1 MISALGSGGLGTQA
15 ACAGLH
21 SVNSSG
27 DFTSERPS
35 EKSGGAYG
43 VKLVNSSFQ
52 NALYAQGQS

>member
-1 MISALGSGGLGTQA
+1 MGTQA

-52 NALYAQGQS
+52 NALYAQGQSQYQ